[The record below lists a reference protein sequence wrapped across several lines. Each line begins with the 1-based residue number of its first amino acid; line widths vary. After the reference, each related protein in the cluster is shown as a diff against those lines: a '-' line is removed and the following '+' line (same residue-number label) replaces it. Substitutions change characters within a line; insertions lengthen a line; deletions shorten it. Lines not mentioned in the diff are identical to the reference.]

1 MTIPRSQ
8 LISYNDTPY
17 YHIISRCVRHSF
29 LCGIDPDTQKNYEH
43 RKQWIEERIRILC
56 SLFSIEV
63 CAYSVMSSHYH
74 LVLKAIP
81 EEANDWS
88 GKDVVKRWMSLFR
101 GPSAVQKYVLGEVL
115 KPNEQEAINVLIHTW
130 RTRLTEISWFMK
142 LCPWMDGIRAMQEQL
157 PSLNEPVARAAN
169 KEEGKEGNFW
179 ISRFRSEALLD
190 EEAVLTAMAYVD
202 LNPVRAGIAKTPES
216 SEYTSVKE
224 RINPQFNLSEA
235 IKSYCGQGGFPDHLW
250 CDDNPIPI
258 KSLATFS
265 GGETLDSHTAGINF
279 HLKDYLKLVDYS
291 GRIIRE
297 DKTGHIDNKTPPILE
312 RLEISYKTWFENCQH
327 FEVHYA
333 DRFAPKL
340 LFSG

>member
-1 MTIPRSQ
+1 MTLPRSQ

-17 YHIISRCVRHSF
+17 YHIISRCVRQSY

-43 RKQWIEERIRILC
+43 RKQWIEDRIRILS
-56 SLFSIEV
+56 SLFSIVV

-74 LVLKAIP
+74 LILMAIP
-81 EEANDWS
+81 EESNDWS
-88 GKDVVKRWMSLFR
+88 DKDVIRRWLTLFR
-101 GPSAVQKYVLGEVL
+101 GPSVAQKYIQNEVL
-115 KPNEQEAINVLIHTW
+115 KPNELEAVNKLIPIW
-130 RTRLTEISWFMK
+130 RSRLTDISWFMK
-142 LCPWMDGIRAMQEQL
+142 C
-157 PSLNEPVARAAN
+157 LNEPIARAAN

-202 LNPVRAGIAKTPES
+202 LNPVRASIAKTPES

-235 IKSYCGQGGFPDHLW
+235 IKSYCEQGGFPDHLC

-258 KSLATFS
+258 RALAPFNE
-265 GGETLDSHTAGINF
+265 GEIHERHTLGINF
-279 HLKDYLKLVDYS
+279 HLHDYLELVDYS
-291 GRIIRE
+291 GRAIRE
-297 DKTGHIDNKTPPILE
+297 DKTGHIKNTLPPILE
-312 RLEISYKTWFENCQH
+312 RLGISQKIWFENCQN
-327 FEVHYA
+327 FEAHYS